1 MDILQLLIIII
12 SNRVFEN
19 SDILYAHGFGS
30 RINKG
35 LRPN

>member
-1 MDILQLLIIII
+1 MDILQLLLVVVA
-12 SNRVFEN
+12 RVFEN
-19 SDILYAHGFGS
+19 SDILYAHGYGS